1 MKYRSSLICL
11 GPLLLVLACSEKNDR
26 AVHIAAD
33 TVSPADAPPSIG
45 KIVRLRRFDEV
56 TNAYNFFLGQHA
68 VILQENELRTLGTD
82 ITFGRYGGKNVL
94 AIGMSG
100 GAKTKLTMLPPVI
113 HHGRSIFQE
122 IFRNDKGIVNPH
134 SGSLL
139 AEIDTEDLS
148 GGVKT
153 GEAKIGATYLL
164 EYGANRHVPQRVIL
178 LRIIGRDPSNYID
191 IRWKRLDIVGLGV
204 TR

>member
-1 MKYRSSLICL
+1 MTVQFTSQPTLCHPLTRRLQLGKLSVFGVLMKLPTRTISSW
-11 GPLLLVLACSEKNDR
+11 GN
-26 AVHIAAD
+26 
-33 TVSPADAPPSIG
+33 T
-45 KIVRLRRFDEV
+45 RLFCK
-56 TNAYNFFLGQHA
+56 
-68 VILQENELRTLGTD
+68 NELRTLGTD

-178 LRIIGRDPSNYID
+178 LRIIGHDPSNYID